1 MHSSPGAHHAG
12 DPRPGKPTGKLRAVV
27 TLLRPRQWVK
37 NGFVLAPLMF
47 AGKFTDP
54 HAITLALVAAAIFCA
69 TASAA
74 YVLNDIRDI
83 EHDRLHP
90 TKSQKRP
97 LAAGHLGIGEARVLL
112 AVLYAIVALGG
123 IALPAVGAVAL
134 AYLLLNVAYSLALK
148 HTPVVDIF
156 VVATGFVLRVY
167 AGAVAIDAPLSG
179 WMFITTLCLALY
191 LAAIKRRQ
199 ELLAHGCDSRSVLGK
214 YTPQLVERYAE
225 ISATGALVFY
235 SLYVMSSNPKLVA
248 TVPLVIYGLFR
259 YWYLVDARQG
269 GESPTDELLSDPQ
282 LIGIVFVW
290 AGVAAWALWPAAGG

>member
-1 MHSSPGAHHAG
+1 MI
-12 DPRPGKPTGKLRAVV
+12 

-54 HAITLALVAAAIFCA
+54 YAIMQALLAAAIFCA
-69 TASAA
+69 AASAA

-83 EHDRLHP
+83 DNDRRHP
-90 TKSQKRP
+90 TKSTKRP
-97 LAAGHLGIGEARVLL
+97 LAAGRIDLGEARLILALL
-112 AVLYAIVALGG
+112 WGIVAAGTL
-123 IALPAVGAVAL
+123 IAPAVGAVAI

-148 HTPVVDIF
+148 HVPVVDIF

-167 AGAVAIDAPLSG
+167 AGALAINAPLSG

-199 ELLAHGCDSRSVLGK
+199 ELLAHGDGSRAVLGK
-214 YTPQLVERYAE
+214 YTPALVERYAE

-235 SLYVMSSNPKLVA
+235 SLYVMSANPKLVA

-259 YWYLVDARQG
+259 YWYIVDTRQG

-282 LIGIVFVW
+282 LIGVVAIW
-290 AGVAAWALWPAAGG
+290 AGVTAWVMWPTGA